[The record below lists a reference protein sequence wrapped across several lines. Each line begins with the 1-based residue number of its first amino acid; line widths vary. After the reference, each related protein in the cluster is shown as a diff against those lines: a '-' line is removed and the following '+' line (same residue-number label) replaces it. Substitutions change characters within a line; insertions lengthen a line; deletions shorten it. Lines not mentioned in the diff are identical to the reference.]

1 MSAPIPA
8 VEPSTVQ
15 TTQDPNSI
23 TNLIK
28 KVQEQNNQAKSDTQY
43 DSKVNMYESFQDFNG
58 TRVLSIGVS
67 FLIAAGILSLVG
79 ALIGKKGRR

>member
-28 KVQEQNNQAKSDTQY
+28 NVQEQNKQAKSDTQF
-43 DSKVNMYESFQDFNG
+43 DSKVNMYESFQDLNG
-58 TRVLSIGVS
+58 TRVLSIGAS

-79 ALIGKKGRR
+79 ALVGKKGRR